1 MTRVFRHPR
10 ILTGDARRPVVQAV
24 AVEDERIVA
33 TGTESQVRER
43 VGPSA
48 DLVDL
53 GGASVL
59 PGLYDAH
66 IHTASLAE
74 SLSAVDLRGAGSLAE
89 TLERIAAF
97 EPTMPDGVWMTGG
110 RWDANRWDSRAFP
123 TREALDTVLPE
134 RPALLS
140 SVDGHTCWA
149 NSAALRVAGIDR
161 STPDPPGGAF
171 DRHPDG
177 EPNGI
182 VRESAN
188 ALIHPHVQQA
198 ADLDLA
204 DLLEQTQEV
213 LLSVGLTSVHDIDG
227 EPVREAYRRLREV
240 GRLALRVHKAIPVTA
255 LDLAI
260 EEGRRTGAGDDWI
273 RTGPV
278 KLFSDGALGSHTC
291 HLTRPFRGGTS
302 HGLPVTDYDE
312 MLGLVRRAHEAGI
325 AVATH
330 AIGDRAA
337 ELVLDAYAQVDPSGD
352 GPLRHRIE
360 HAQHLR
366 PEDVRRMAEQRV
378 VASMQPTHCTSDID
392 LVETLLD
399 DGPMASYAWRDLL
412 DAGAPLA
419 FGSDAPV
426 ESPNPF
432 LGLYAAITR
441 SRPDGSPEGGWQP
454 DQRVTIG
461 EAIRAHTYG
470 SAWAAGEEADKGLIT
485 EGRLADFVAVDV
497 DPRSAAPHEI
507 RDAQVL
513 STVVGGVV
521 RWQRDAAGVTPG

>member
-1 MTRVFRHPR
+1 MSLRVFRHAQ
-10 ILTGDARRPVVQAV
+10 ILTGDPHQPVVQAV
-24 AVEDERIVA
+24 AVDGERIVA
-33 TGTESQVRER
+33 TGTEAEVHDT
-43 VGPSA
+43 VGSGPE
-48 DLVDL
+48 LVDL
-53 GGASVL
+53 PGASVL

-74 SLSAVDLRGAGSLAE
+74 SLATVDLRGAA
-89 TLERIAAF
+89 TLEEALGRVAEFDQAL
-97 EPTMPDGVWMTGG
+97 PDGVWMVGG
-110 RWDANRWDSRAFP
+110 RWDANRWSGPGRP
-123 TREALDTVLPE
+123 TRQALDSVLPE

-149 NSAALRVAGIDR
+149 NSAALRAAGVDR

-171 DRHPDG
+171 DRDADG

-182 VRESAN
+182 TRESAN
-188 ALIHPHVQQA
+188 ARMQAVVQRA

-204 DLLEQTQEV
+204 DVLAQTQEV

-227 EPVREAYRRLREV
+227 EPIREAYLKLRDE
-240 GRLALRVHKAIPVTA
+240 GRLAVRVHKAIPVTA
-255 LDLAI
+255 LGLAI
-260 EEGRRTGAGDDWI
+260 DERRRTGDGDTWV

-291 HLTRPFRGGTS
+291 HMTRPFRGTDQSGM
-302 HGLPVTDYDE
+302 PVTAYED
-312 MLGLVRRAHEAGI
+312 MSRLVRQAHDAGI

-337 ELVLDAYAQVDPSGD
+337 QLVLDAYVEVDPDGT

-366 PEDVRRMAEQRV
+366 PEDVTRMAEQRV

-392 LVETLLD
+392 LVESLIAE
-399 DGPMASYAWRDLL
+399 GPMASYAWRDLL

-441 SRPDGSPEGGWQP
+441 SRPDGTPPGGWQP
-454 DQRVTIG
+454 AQQLTIG
-461 EAIRAHTYG
+461 EAISAHTYG
-470 SAWAAGEEADKGLIT
+470 SAWAAGEDREKGRIT
-485 EGRLADFVAVDV
+485 PGRLADFIAVDV
-497 DPRSAAPHEI
+497 DPRTAAPHEL
-507 RDAQVL
+507 RDAQVQT
-513 STVVGGVV
+513 TVVGGVV
-521 RWQRDAAGVTPG
+521 RWQR